1 MPEVAPM
8 LIVCAEEARVEAE
21 LCGGVLSCPS
31 CRGLLAP
38 WGFARVRSIR
48 VRGDGTVSLR
58 PRRSKCWACSR
69 THVLLPDLC
78 LLGRQYAAAV
88 IGAAIEARARR
99 RGYRRIAAELGVPVR
114 TVRRWL
120 ARFAANAEAIRAH
133 FTRWALVLDAELGPI
148 LPAGDGFADALEAIG
163 VAARSW
169 VLRFGPGRAVWSL
182 AALLSG
188 GLLLA
193 TRGDLFPTVR

>member
-1 MPEVAPM
+1 M
-8 LIVCAEEARVEAE
+8 LIVCAGEARVEAE

-31 CRGLLAP
+31 CWGVLAP

-48 VRGDGTVSLR
+48 VLGDATVSLR
-58 PRRSKCWACSR
+58 PRRSKCSACAC

-78 LLGRQYAAAV
+78 LLRRQYAAVV

-120 ARFAANAEAIRAH
+120 ARFACHAEAIRAH
-133 FTRWALVLDAELGPI
+133 FTRWAFVLGAI
-148 LPAGDGFADALEAIG
+148 LPAGDGFADALEAIA

-169 VLRFGPGRAVWSL
+169 VLRFGPGPWVWSL
-182 AALLSG
+182 ASLLSG

-193 TRGDLFPTVR
+193 TRGDLFPPVP